1 MCDENIDKFRCRADS
16 FTLCKVCGSVVD
28 TKKRKGSDTT
38 DSDSHVSLVSDMSSS
53 EKIDKMFFSEISPKG
68 SPKINTFYIEENEM
82 RLRIMSISSVN
93 TDEEEKSFDS
103 LYCDKVSEELSDSEI
118 KKLDT
123 DSDDGVH
130 YCNNCGSF
138 RETFITK
145 MPPIVQKALKVN
157 KLNESKGS
165 YLKIVK
171 DKNYKESKLKPK
183 DP

>member
-1 MCDENIDKFRCRADS
+1 
-16 FTLCKVCGSVVD
+16 
-28 TKKRKGSDTT
+28 
-38 DSDSHVSLVSDMSSS
+38 MSSPG
-53 EKIDKMFFSEISPKG
+53 KIDKLFFGEISPKG

-82 RLRIMSISSVN
+82 RLRIMSITSISSVN

-103 LYCDKVSEELSDSEI
+103 LYCDKVSEELSESEI

-123 DSDDGVH
+123 DSDDGVY

-138 RETFITK
+138 RETFMTK
-145 MPPIVQKALKVN
+145 MPPIVQKALKVK
-157 KLNESKGS
+157 KLNESEGS